1 MCHWLRDIT
10 LSSNE
15 FTLMVHLTVFLMGLV
30 NEMLNI
36 FLCEVL
42 CGIVSKPFEKKVLQN
57 VHNFNS
63 AFLYIKEVLEKK

>member
-1 MCHWLRDIT
+1 MW
-10 LSSNE
+10 
-15 FTLMVHLTVFLMGLV
+15 LV

-36 FLCEVL
+36 FLWEVL

-63 AFLYIKEVLEKK
+63 AFLYMKEVLEKKMKFILMQIQNETFN